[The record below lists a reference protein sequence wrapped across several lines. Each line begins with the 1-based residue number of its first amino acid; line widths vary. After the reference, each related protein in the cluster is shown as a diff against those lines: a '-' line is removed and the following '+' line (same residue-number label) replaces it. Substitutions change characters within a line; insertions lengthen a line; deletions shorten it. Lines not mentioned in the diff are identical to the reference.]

1 MAKNACDAIKEGGR
15 IPLFV
20 GGTGLYIDSFFK
32 GLSSIPEIEES
43 VRKKLSEE
51 IKNQGSSMLYNEL
64 KKVDPEFA
72 LRVHPNDS
80 QRIMRGLQVYRGTGR
95 SLSSFYMERPGA
107 ESDETLYIGI
117 APGKKE
123 LYDKIDLRVDMMM
136 SMGFIDEVEKL
147 RYMGYSP
154 QLPSMRSIGY
164 AEINDFL
171 DGFLSYKDAVDK
183 IKVSTKKYAKR
194 QMTWFQRN
202 KKISWFMPED
212 LKKIRQKIE
221 NWLNY

>member
-1 MAKNACDAIKEGGR
+1 MAGKACESIKADGR

-32 GLSSIPEIEES
+32 GLSNIPEIDDS
-43 VRKKLSEE
+43 VRNKLFEE
-51 IKNQGSSMLYNEL
+51 IEKNGSSLLYDEL
-64 KKVDPEFA
+64 KMVDPEFA
-72 LRVHPNDS
+72 GRIHPNDS

-95 SLSSFYMERPGA
+95 SLSSFYMERLGV
-107 ESDETLYIGI
+107 ETDETLYIGI
-117 APGKKE
+117 APDKQE
-123 LYDKIDLRVDMMM
+123 LHKSIELRVDMML
-136 SMGFIDEVEKL
+136 SMGFIEEVERL
-147 RYMGYSP
+147 RSMGYSP
-154 QLPSMRSIGY
+154 QLPSMRTIGY

-194 QMTWFQRN
+194 QMTWFRRN
-202 KKISWFMPED
+202 KKISWFMPAEV
-212 LKKIRQKIE
+212 KKIRQKIE

>member
-1 MAKNACDAIKEGGR
+1 MAEKACDTINAGSK

-32 GLSSIPEIEES
+32 GLSSIPEIDGS

-51 IKNQGSSMLYNEL
+51 IKNKGSLQLYDEL
-64 KKVDPEFA
+64 KKVDPDFA
-72 LRVHPNDS
+72 FKVHPNDS
-80 QRIMRGLQVYRGTGR
+80 QRIMRGLQVYRGTGKTI
-95 SLSSFYMERPGA
+95 SSFYADRRGA
-107 ESDETLYIGI
+107 ESDNTLYIGI
-117 APGKKE
+117 APEKQD
-123 LYDKIDLRVDMMM
+123 LHSRIDLRVDMML
-136 SMGFIDEVEKL
+136 SMGFVDEVVKL
-147 RYMGYSP
+147 RSLGYSP
-154 QLPSMRSIGY
+154 QLPSMRTIGY

-171 DGFLSYKDAVDK
+171 DGLYTYRDTVEN

-202 KKISWFMPED
+202 KKILWFKPED
-212 LKKIRQKIE
+212 VKKITQRIE